1 MLSRS
6 PDIPHVSC
14 QQEQS
19 FTRQR
24 STWARNVCCNAPVWQ
39 QASWPCMLIPPAV
52 RIWTLSSFA
61 DQYRVI
67 SIGFVLLTC
76 KTTDPYHAHL
86 LGVTKP
92 PTLIPFILPYKAGER
107 RMFSDMSF
115 KCRSTST
122 FSSYTIAEPDED
134 ILYKLYPT
142 RPEKA
147 YGLGIYAPKTS
158 TANFLAPRPS
168 LRTIRSHA
176 SFGPPPLKSSPV
188 PPLPVYD
195 PEKYRNMPAMQKISA
210 APKRVYTLRRK
221 NSRRPLRI
229 VQHDPIPSDN
239 KPHTLDKSN
248 SKESLSS
255 IYSRSVSG
263 DSPDLSCRPV
273 LGIASGQVL
282 NAPSACRNPLDG
294 NQSGLGSGRG
304 CQPKLHS
311 ELRENSTSQTINATT
326 DGLMGAQSRLPTVRA
341 VSTFGNVQDWETANV
356 FDTKSVRN
364 GRVSTWTERC
374 NLPPLPVERAK
385 SGRQ

>member
-1 MLSRS
+1 
-6 PDIPHVSC
+6 
-14 QQEQS
+14 
-19 FTRQR
+19 
-24 STWARNVCCNAPVWQ
+24 
-39 QASWPCMLIPPAV
+39 
-52 RIWTLSSFA
+52 
-61 DQYRVI
+61 
-67 SIGFVLLTC
+67 
-76 KTTDPYHAHL
+76 
-86 LGVTKP
+86 
-92 PTLIPFILPYKAGER
+92 
-107 RMFSDMSF
+107 MFSDMSF

-147 YGLGIYAPKTS
+147 YGLGIYGPKTS

-176 SFGPPPLKSSPV
+176 SLGPPPLKSSPV

-195 PEKYRNMPAMQKISA
+195 PEKYRNMPAMQKITA

-221 NSRRPLRI
+221 NSRRPLRV
-229 VQHDPIPSDN
+229 VQYSPTSLDDKS
-239 KPHTLDKSN
+239 HTLDRST

-273 LGIASGQVL
+273 IRKASDQLL
-282 NAPSACRNPLDG
+282 NASTACRKPLDG
-294 NQSGLGSGRG
+294 NQSGLGSGRL

-311 ELRENSTSQTINATT
+311 KIRENSTSQAINTTT
-326 DGLMGAQSRLPTVRA
+326 DGLMGAPSRLPIVRA
-341 VSTFGNVQDWETANV
+341 VSTFGNVQDWGTANA
-356 FDTKSVRN
+356 FDTKPVRN